1 MTEDEKRQSQLA
13 LIYRVLDRP
22 DLNRGQRV
30 VFLDM
35 RIALSDKG
43 VILSDAQERQLTS
56 IIERP
61 APDPEKSQAVLV
73 PKAWQP
79 MSSITIALWV
89 GGAVLAIMVCQF
101 CLTFL
106 LHWLGWR

>member
-1 MTEDEKRQSQLA
+1 VNDDDRRQNQLA
-13 LIYRVLDRP
+13 LIWKVLDRP

-43 VILSDAQERQLTS
+43 AVLSDAQERWLLSVLERTLPDLTKVEA
-56 IIERP
+56 IQVP
-61 APDPEKSQAVLV
+61 AP
-73 PKAWQP
+73 WRP
-79 MSSITIALWV
+79 MTPGTIALWV
-89 GGAVLAIMVCQF
+89 GSAVLALMLAQF

-106 LHWLGWR
+106 LRWFGWR